1 MKWGKKKGG
10 RKKFSLLLLVPFW
23 HLVPFLHLH
32 YDTFA
37 LDDPLQIFSILSTF
51 SYVLGVA

>member
-1 MKWGKKKGG
+1 MGKKKGG